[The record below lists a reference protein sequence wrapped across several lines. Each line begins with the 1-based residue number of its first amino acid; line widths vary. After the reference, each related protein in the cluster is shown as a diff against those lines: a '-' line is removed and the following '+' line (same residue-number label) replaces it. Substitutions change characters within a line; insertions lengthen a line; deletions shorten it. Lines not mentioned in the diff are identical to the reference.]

1 MTPPDFAL
9 LNSGLFLLFGMI
21 TGAWKHQK
29 MLLSPQH
36 QAPVYVDIAHRAGL
50 MYSFASLVIWK
61 LAEANTFPVAFT
73 WYAVVAPVTF
83 FWTATGTYL
92 YLGVADRTQNQFSRR
107 TFRTTFGMYLLI
119 FFEISGVVL
128 LLAGF
133 LVKH

>member
-9 LNSGLFLLFGMI
+9 LNSGLFLLSGMI
-21 TGAWKHQK
+21 TGPWRHQK
-29 MLLSPQH
+29 MLRSPH
-36 QAPVYVDIAHRAGL
+36 QAPVYGDIAHRAGL

-61 LAEANTFPVAFT
+61 LAETNAFPVAFT

-83 FWTATGTYL
+83 FWMDTGTYL
-92 YLGVADRTQNQFSRR
+92 YLGIADRTQNQFSRR
-107 TFRTTFGMYLLI
+107 TFRTTFGMYLLL

-133 LVKH
+133 PIKHL